1 MSLMSAM
8 ATLIKIFDDYAG
20 KDGDASTLSNSEV
33 KALLKKEFGAKC
45 ETASEKAQCDKMF
58 ADLDANGD
66 GKVDFTEFVTLV
78 AALTSL
84 IKGSM

>member
-45 ETASEKAQCDKMF
+45 EVRFFLLYEKY
-58 ADLDANGD
+58 
-66 GKVDFTEFVTLV
+66 
-78 AALTSL
+78 S
-84 IKGSM
+84 